1 MTVKTLQECRKR
13 PARVLRLEESIER
26 LNSAMARMTQILSH
40 APAGGGVPG
49 DKLAEQIDLL
59 IDLTAAYA
67 KRTVELET
75 IRAEVTAWL
84 DTLPEQQANIIYHRY
99 VEGLSWRQVAKATN
113 YSEQHCFRIH
123 EAALKKC
130 VGDKDESK

>member
-26 LNSAMARMTQILSH
+26 LNSTMTRMTQTLSIT
-40 APAGGGVPG
+40 PAGGGVLG
-49 DKLAEQIDLL
+49 DKLAEQIARL
-59 IDLTAAYA
+59 IDLTADYMSAI
-67 KRTVELET
+67 KREMEV
-75 IRAEVTAWL
+75 RDEVTAWL
-84 DTLPEQQANIIYHRY
+84 DTLPEQQANVIYHRY